1 MNTAATVDTKPQR
14 QYMSDLSSK
23 VVPSFG
29 FVLGKRATK
38 NMPTRAVSM
47 DCEAQ
52 CLSGCK
58 DSCITVSK

>member
-1 MNTAATVDTKPQR
+1 MHIAVDTKSQR
-14 QYMSDLSSK
+14 QHLSDLASK

-29 FVLGKRATK
+29 FVMGMSATK

-47 DCEAQ
+47 DCEGQ

-58 DSCITVSK
+58 DECVTVSK